1 MELNGKVIVI
11 TGAANG
17 IGKAMA
23 TRFTQEKPEVIILAD
38 IDKDGL
44 NSIASELPN
53 TVAFPCDTGS
63 EADVS
68 RLVQEIENKYGRI
81 DLFCGNAGI
90 LRMGG
95 VNTAEADFQKVWDI
109 NVQSHIWAARAA
121 LPKMLERGD
130 GYFLITA
137 SAAGMLTQL
146 GSLSYSV
153 SKHAAL
159 SIAEWLAITHGHQGI
174 KVSALCPQAVESNM
188 TAGTDGSVAGIDG
201 MLPASVVAD
210 CVVDT
215 IAKEEFLVLPHANV
229 KQYFQNKANDY
240 GRWIGGMQK
249 LQKQFEALMPENTI
263 DGSQELKD
271 KK

>member
-1 MELNGKVIVI
+1 MDLNGKVIII

-23 TRFTQEKPEVIILAD
+23 QRFAQQQPQAMVLAD
-38 IDKDGL
+38 IDANGL
-44 NSIASELPN
+44 AALAADIDCAE
-53 TVAFPCDTGS
+53 AYPCDISS
-63 EADVS
+63 EVGVKE
-68 RLVQEIENKYGRI
+68 LVAHTENTHGHI

-90 LRMGG
+90 MRLGG
-95 VNTAEADFQKVWDI
+95 VNTSDADFQQVWDI

-121 LPKMLERGD
+121 LPKMLERGS

-146 GSLSYSV
+146 GSLSYSI

-159 SIAEWLAITHGHQGI
+159 SVAEWLAITHGHQGI

-201 MLPASVVAD
+201 MLPAETVAD
-210 CVVDT
+210 CVVE
-215 IAKEEFLVLPHANV
+215 ALAEENFLVLPHPNV

-240 GRWIGGMQK
+240 ERWLGGMKK
-249 LQKQFEALMPENTI
+249 LQRQFDELMPENVA
-263 DGSQELKD
+263 DGGRNIGGQ
-271 KK
+271 

>member
-1 MELNGKVIVI
+1 MQLKNKVIIV

-17 IGKAMA
+17 IGKAMVK
-23 TRFTQEKPEVIILAD
+23 RFLAEEPEKIVMVDIDESGLRELAD
-38 IDKDGL
+38 SSDRCT
-44 NSIASELPN
+44 AF
-53 TVAFPCDTGS
+53 VADMGS

-68 RLVQEIENKYGRI
+68 RLIRETEAAFGRI
-81 DLFCGNAGI
+81 DLYCGNAGI
-90 LRMGG
+90 FRMGG
-95 VNTAEADFQKVWDI
+95 ADTSNEDLQKVWDI
-109 NVQSHIWAARAA
+109 NVQSHIYAARAA
-121 LPKMLERGD
+121 LPNMIERGE

-146 GSLSYSV
+146 GSLSYSI

-159 SIAEWLAITHGHQGI
+159 SFAEWIAVSHGHQGI

-201 MLPASVVAD
+201 MLPAETVAD

-215 IAKEEFLVLPHANV
+215 LAEESFLVLPHANV

-240 GRWIGGMQK
+240 DRWIGGMQK
-249 LQKQFEALMPENTI
+249 LQKQFTQLSPENVETGKGI
-263 DGSQELKD
+263 A
-271 KK
+271 

>member
-1 MELNGKVIVI
+1 MDLKGKVIII

-17 IGKAMA
+17 IGAAMA
-23 TRFTQEKPEVIILAD
+23 RRFAQEQPEKLILAD
-38 IDKDGL
+38 IDEAGL
-44 NSIASELPN
+44 EKMAAELDCA
-53 TVAFPCDTGS
+53 VAFPCNMSKETDIQ
-63 EADVS
+63 
-68 RLVQEIENKYGRI
+68 RLVSETEAAHGRI

-90 LRMGG
+90 FRLGG
-95 VNTAEADFQKVWDI
+95 VNTTDEDFGLVWDI

-121 LPKMLERGD
+121 LPKMLERGE

-188 TAGTDGSVAGIDG
+188 TAGTDGSVAGVDG
-201 MLPASVVAD
+201 MLPAADVAD

-215 IAKEEFLVLPHANV
+215 IDKEEFLVLPHPNV
-229 KQYFQNKANDY
+229 KKYFQNKANDY
-240 GRWIGGMQK
+240 DRWVGGMQK
-249 LQKQFEALMPENTI
+249 LQQQFSQLAPENTE
-263 DGSQELKD
+263 DGGKILK
-271 KK
+271 